1 MVIKK
6 IKIKERM
13 KILSAIFSYLFMS
26 LSFLERIEKNENK
39 VLKTNSRQV
48 APVNSSINVC
58 SLYFEI
64 FNDVITIRQKP
75 NKFDAEFKICC
86 DLFSDIGFN
95 FSIS

>member
-39 VLKTNSRQV
+39 VLKTNRRQV

>member
-1 MVIKK
+1 
-6 IKIKERM
+6 M
-13 KILSAIFSYLFMS
+13 KILSAIFSNLFMS
-26 LSFLERIEKNENK
+26 LSFLERIEKKENK
-39 VLKTNSRQV
+39 VLNTNKRQV

-64 FNDVITIRQKP
+64 LNDVITIRQKP